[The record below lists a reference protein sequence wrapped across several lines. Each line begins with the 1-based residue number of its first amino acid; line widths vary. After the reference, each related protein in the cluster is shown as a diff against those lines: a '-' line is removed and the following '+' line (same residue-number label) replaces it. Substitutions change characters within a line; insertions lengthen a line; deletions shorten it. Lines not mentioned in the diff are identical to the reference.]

1 MVSGRIDWS
10 KRTDY
15 IRERHQVEPSWATEA
30 VNDPDHLWRQ
40 PDPASTSGHS
50 IRVIGYSHSA
60 EAIMTVILVDP
71 AADPTN
77 RPDGDWWGANAW
89 RSNKTDQ
96 RDYLEALS

>member
-1 MVSGRIDWS
+1 
-10 KRTDY
+10 
-15 IRERHQVEPSWATEA
+15 
-30 VNDPDHLWRQ
+30 
-40 PDPASTSGHS
+40 
-50 IRVIGYSHSA
+50 
-60 EAIMTVILVDP
+60 MTVILVDP